1 MALDQMHFM
10 QLVVIPG
17 SNSFRAEKLGSLPD
31 KCETTGSERWWR
43 PANPRCTHLSLFG
56 MLPTPTPTSSR
67 IFSEISGLSISVN
80 LWARRVTT
88 DKDMLRVLSGEGQ
101 FP

>member
-17 SNSFRAEKLGSLPD
+17 SNSFRAEKSGSLPD

-43 PANPRCTHLSLFG
+43 PTNPRCTHLPLFG
-56 MLPTPTPTSSR
+56 VPHKKIPLPSR
-67 IFSEISGLSISVN
+67 IFSEILWLSISVN
-80 LWARRVTT
+80 LWAGRVTT
-88 DKDMLRVLSGEGQ
+88 GKDMLRVLSGEGQ
-101 FP
+101 FA